1 MNDIRIVF
9 KARELF
15 KSLGGRVAGGYLRK
29 RGFTLVQALQAL
41 GLPDRFNLEKQQ

>member
-15 KSLGGRVAGGYLRK
+15 KSLGGRVAGGYLRN
-29 RGFTLVQALQAL
+29 RGFSLPAALMAL
-41 GLPDRFNLEKQQ
+41 GLPNRFNIQE